1 MFDIKKTATY
11 GEYVINIA
19 SNNSVTV
26 LKNGNVCDVAK
37 AALRD
42 VAALVGF
49 DVDAKWTT
57 QQLGSKLVDNI
68 NKGVVVTP
76 APVVVKPVVEKKKTI
91 TEVTAASEL
100 IKMVRLDVCKFLQN
114 NEELLFNERDFQM
127 HLATWL
133 RKSDNAYDDVD
144 VEYYLPYDILGEN
157 VYPWK
162 SELRLDIVV
171 KKNDEYCPV
180 ELKYKTKKVERK
192 ITRFD
197 EMLSDDVVVMKSQG
211 AQDLGMYDFWKDVR
225 RVELVRNRFARVK
238 GGLAVFLTNDEA
250 YTKAGRPT
258 SNNNMLTMENGPH
271 PRQKHW
277 LKPETTCART
287 HKNFEV
293 EKEYYIEW
301 HDMEIDNVKFHY
313 CCVVV

>member
-1 MFDIKKTATY
+1 MSDIKKTTAY

-19 SNNSVTV
+19 GNNSVTV

-57 QQLGSKLVDNI
+57 QQLGAKLVAAI
-68 NKGVVVTP
+68 NEGFGVTT
-76 APVVVKPVVEKKKTI
+76 VVKKPEPEKKKTI
-91 TEVTAASEL
+91 TEVRASSQL
-100 IKMVRLDVCKFLQN
+100 IEMVRLDVCKFLQT
-114 NEELLFNERDFQM
+114 NEEMLFNERDFQM

-144 VEYYLPYDILGEN
+144 VEYYVPNKELDNYIWE
-157 VYPWK
+157 

-171 KKNDEYCPV
+171 KKDGEYCPV

-192 ITRFD
+192 IARFD
-197 EMLSDDVVVMKSQG
+197 EMLKDKVVVMKNQG

-225 RVELVRNRFARVK
+225 RVELVRNRFANVK

-250 YTKAGRPT
+250 YTKTGRPT
-258 SNNNMLTMENGPH
+258 SNNNKLTMENGLH
-271 PRQKHW
+271 PKQKHW
-277 LKPETTCART
+277 LKPETACART
-287 HKNFEV
+287 HPDFEV
-293 EKEYYIEW
+293 EKEYSIEW

>member
-144 VEYYLPYDILGEN
+144 VEYYVPNKELDNYIWE
-157 VYPWK
+157 

-197 EMLSDDVVVMKSQG
+197 EMLSDDVVVMKNQG

-258 SNNNMLTMENGPH
+258 SNNNMLTMENGLH

-287 HKNFEV
+287 HPDFEV
-293 EKEYYIEW
+293 ENEYSIEW
-301 HDMEIDNVKFHY
+301 HNMEIDNVKFHY

>member
-1 MFDIKKTATY
+1 MSDIKKTATY

-42 VAALVGF
+42 IAVLVGF

-180 ELKYKTKKVERK
+180 ELKYKTKKVERD
-192 ITRFD
+192 IARFD
-197 EMLSDDVVVMKSQG
+197 EILSGVVVMKNQG

-258 SNNNMLTMENGPH
+258 SNNNMLAMENGLH

-287 HKNFEV
+287 HPDFEV
-293 EKEYYIEW
+293 ENEYSIEW

>member
-1 MFDIKKTATY
+1 MSDIKKTATY

-42 VAALVGF
+42 VVALVGF

-68 NKGVVVTP
+68 NKGVVATP

-144 VEYYLPYDILGEN
+144 VEYYVPNKELDNYIWE
-157 VYPWK
+157 

-197 EMLSDDVVVMKSQG
+197 EMLSDDVVVMKNQG

-258 SNNNMLTMENGPH
+258 SNNNMLTMENGLH
-271 PRQKHW
+271 PKQKHW

-287 HKNFEV
+287 HPDFEV
-293 EKEYYIEW
+293 ENEYSIEW
-301 HDMEIDNVKFHY
+301 HNMEIDNVKFHY

>member
-1 MFDIKKTATY
+1 MADIKKTAAY
-11 GEYVINIA
+11 GEYVVNIA

-57 QQLGSKLVDNI
+57 QQLGAKLVDDI
-68 NKGVVVTP
+68 NKGVKVTP
-76 APVVVKPVVEKKKTI
+76 VVKKPEPEKKKTI
-91 TEVTAASEL
+91 TEVRASSPL
-100 IKMVRLDVCKFLQN
+100 IEMVRLDVCKFLQT
-114 NEELLFNERDFQM
+114 NEEMLFNERDFQM

-133 RKSDNAYDDVD
+133 RKSDNKYDDVD
-144 VEYYLPYDILGEN
+144 VEYYVPNKELDNYIWE
-157 VYPWK
+157 

-197 EMLSDDVVVMKSQG
+197 EMLSDDVVVMKNQG

-225 RVELVRNRFARVK
+225 RVELVRKRFARVK

-250 YTKAGRPT
+250 YTKACRPT
-258 SNNNMLTMENGPH
+258 SNNNMLTMENGLH
-271 PRQKHW
+271 PKKKHW
-277 LKPETTCART
+277 LKPETACART
-287 HKNFEV
+287 HPNFEV
-293 EKEYYIEW
+293 EKEYSIEW